1 MTMIDTIHA
10 LQRYDIDAFKRG
22 TQYVVV
28 WPGGD
33 IAILDAPDLKDL
45 ANWVRHGIQWDRKSL
60 QQLQDEFFSTHR
72 NDLIRTIY

>member
-1 MTMIDTIHA
+1 MIEAIRD
-10 LQRYDIDAFKRG
+10 LNRFNVDAFKRG

-33 IAILDAPDLKDL
+33 IAILGAGDIKDL
-45 ANWVRHGIQWDRKSL
+45 VNWIRHGIQWDKKSL
-60 QQLQDEFFSTHR
+60 QDLQEEFFQLHR

>member
-1 MTMIDTIHA
+1 MIEIIRM

-33 IAILDAPDLKDL
+33 IAILDAGDIKDL
-45 ANWVRHGIQWDRKSL
+45 ANWVRHGIQWDGKSL
-60 QQLQDEFFSTHR
+60 QQLQDQFFSTHR